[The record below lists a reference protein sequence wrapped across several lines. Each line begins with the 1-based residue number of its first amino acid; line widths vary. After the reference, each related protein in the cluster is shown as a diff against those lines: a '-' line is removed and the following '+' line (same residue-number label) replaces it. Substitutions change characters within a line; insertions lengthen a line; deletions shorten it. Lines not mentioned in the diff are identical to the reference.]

1 MLWNRTIR
9 QCRSRRTL
17 LGVGVALLLVVAGCS
32 SSGKNASGSSS
43 STTASGSSASSNTA
57 SAPGITPNSV
67 TVGLMTEF
75 TGALAA
81 GFTTVA
87 TGFNARI
94 AQQNAEGGVNGR
106 QIKVVTGD
114 TQSSTTGALTAAQT
128 LNGKNIFAVGAVS
141 VFTFAA
147 EPYLLQQGIP
157 VAGTALDG
165 PEWSPPNNNMFPT
178 GGSPSSAFPAPATV
192 GTFFKQQGATNV
204 GVIGVNVPSAVAA
217 AKNVQVSAERAGLKS
232 TYLNATI
239 PVTQAGNF
247 GSIVQAMMQQHVD
260 AVFIEMEP
268 TANFA
273 FMEAAQQAG
282 MKAVYLQS
290 ITPPVQVFQNA
301 QARATAQ
308 NTWATDPWTPTSL
321 NTPGNKAFL
330 AALATYAHQ
339 TTPPD
344 LNEIDGWA
352 AASAIVKGLQTAGQ
366 NPTRASFETGLR
378 AVNNFTADGL
388 AITPNSFTA
397 SFGKSAEG
405 PGPAPDACYWYGQY
419 KGTQYVWQSKPICG
433 GILPN
438 SNAG

>member
-1 MLWNRTIR
+1 
-9 QCRSRRTL
+9 
-17 LGVGVALLLVVAGCS
+17 
-32 SSGKNASGSSS
+32 
-43 STTASGSSASSNTA
+43 
-57 SAPGITPNSV
+57 
-67 TVGLMTEF
+67 MTEF

-273 FMEAAQQAG
+273 FMEARPAG
-282 MKAVYLQS
+282 RDEGGIPAVDHAARS
-290 ITPPVQVFQNA
+290 GVPERS
-301 QARATAQ
+301 QARCATAQ

-321 NTPGNKAFL
+321 NTPGIRRSS
-330 AALATYAHQ
+330 
-339 TTPPD
+339 PP
-344 LNEIDGWA
+344 
-352 AASAIVKGLQTAGQ
+352 SP
-366 NPTRASFETGLR
+366 PTRTRRL
-378 AVNNFTADGL
+378 L
-388 AITPNSFTA
+388 
-397 SFGKSAEG
+397 
-405 PGPAPDACYWYGQY
+405 
-419 KGTQYVWQSKPICG
+419 PI
-433 GILPN
+433 
-438 SNAG
+438 